1 MKEYVVDLHP
11 IGGGSQ
17 TKTRVFASNPAHAI
31 KIAKEMYPKY
41 RTGTVKSANK

>member
-17 TKTRVFASNPAHAI
+17 TKIRVFASNPAHAI
-31 KIAKEMYPKY
+31 KIAREIYPNY
-41 RTGTVKSANK
+41 RTGSVKPANK